1 VKPLEASAF
10 ARRQYVNH
18 LASPLFGTLPASCKT
33 INPVLG
39 MLDVTA
45 GAISDEEGADGR

>member
-10 ARRQYVNH
+10 ARQYVDH
-18 LASPLFGTLPASCKT
+18 LASPLFGTLSASCKT
-33 INPVLG
+33 IDPALG

-45 GAISDEEGADGR
+45 GAISDEKGADGR